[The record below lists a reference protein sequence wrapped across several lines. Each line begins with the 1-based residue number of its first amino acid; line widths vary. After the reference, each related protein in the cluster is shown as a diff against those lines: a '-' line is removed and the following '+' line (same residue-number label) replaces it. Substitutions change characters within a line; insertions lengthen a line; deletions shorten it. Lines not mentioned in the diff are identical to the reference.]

1 MESTMIIGNIAAI
14 LTSLS
19 FLPQAL
25 KTIRSG
31 DTKAISL
38 PMYLMFVVGVSLW
51 LWYGI
56 ILWEIPII
64 LANVLTLIFSTMI
77 LAVKLRNWYRGER

>member
-1 MESTMIIGNIAAI
+1 MIIGNIAAI

>member
-1 MESTMIIGNIAAI
+1 MEHTFIIGNIAAI

-19 FLPQAL
+19 FLPQAV

-64 LANVLTLIFSTMI
+64 LANVLTLIFSCMI

>member
-1 MESTMIIGNIAAI
+1 MESTMIIGNIAAM